1 MHPFRMRWTVHSGAI
16 LLRWTTHSIYNG
28 IGTFLFLA
36 DHLVSIEFNKSGP
49 WQTDPFSH
57 LLFKADII
65 GNHLV
70 SNPTLLAGG
79 LTSIK
84 PCSRV
89 TSPFAFASNVKN
101 AFYDKQVMLFI
112 LDVCIFKNLTWKIK
126 EQESIPV
133 GCVPSAFLVGG
144 GGLPNHF
151 PPLADPSPDADIP
164 WMLVMW
170 PVMHAGIPAP
180 HLDRRTP
187 LKTLPFACGRQK
199 CKRKRYV
206 WIDLNVLIVSG
217 RILIMSI
224 NQNDVYVLLLLWLL
238 QLDNSLLLERVA
250 DTRPAQQATM
260 YSMMDQLMEDDFS
273 MDFTDTLFTT
283 LNQQGFQFPNPKEMC
298 KKHATSK

>member
-70 SNPTLLAGG
+70 SNPTLLADG
-79 LTSIK
+79 LASLK
-84 PCSRV
+84 PCSHL

-112 LDVCIFKNLTWKIK
+112 PDVCIFKNLTWKIK

-144 GGLPNHF
+144 GSAQPLPPVGRPLPGCRYPLDAGHVTCDACWNTS
-151 PPLADPSPDADIP
+151 PPFGQTNICENITIRLRAAK
-164 WMLVMW
+164 MQ
-170 PVMHAGIPAP
+170 
-180 HLDRRTP
+180 TQ
-187 LKTLPFACGRQK
+187 TL
-199 CKRKRYV
+199 
-206 WIDLNVLIVSG
+206 
-217 RILIMSI
+217 
-224 NQNDVYVLLLLWLL
+224 
-238 QLDNSLLLERVA
+238 RVN
-250 DTRPAQQATM
+250 RP
-260 YSMMDQLMEDDFS
+260 
-273 MDFTDTLFTT
+273 
-283 LNQQGFQFPNPKEMC
+283 
-298 KKHATSK
+298 